1 MYATGYNYKNILDI
15 SNSNNRFIYIDKET
29 GLEVS
34 DPTKLAE
41 MNKNATLWSTAMT
54 HAALHSWV
62 IEDGSFLRLNNLT
75 LGYTI
80 PETLVNRIGLESL
93 RIYATGYNLW
103 IWTKYTGYDPEVDT
117 RRATP
122 LTPGIDWN
130 AYPRNRSFNI
140 GLNIEF

>member
-1 MYATGYNYKNILDI
+1 MPISSTSICMRQDTITKHIDI

-62 IEDGSFLRLNNLT
+62 IEDGSF
-75 LGYTI
+75 
-80 PETLVNRIGLESL
+80 
-93 RIYATGYNLW
+93 
-103 IWTKYTGYDPEVDT
+103 
-117 RRATP
+117 
-122 LTPGIDWN
+122 
-130 AYPRNRSFNI
+130 
-140 GLNIEF
+140 